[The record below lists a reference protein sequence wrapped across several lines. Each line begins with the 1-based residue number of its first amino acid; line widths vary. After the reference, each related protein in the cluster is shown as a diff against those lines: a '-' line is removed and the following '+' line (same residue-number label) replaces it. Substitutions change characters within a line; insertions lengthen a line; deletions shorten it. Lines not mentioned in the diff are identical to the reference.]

1 MSTMLLTRI
10 NSNVEIFSD
19 KRNKHI
25 VTFPYDNV
33 YSLGVFFYL
42 LSVVSVNR
50 VLIIYF
56 FQINLFSFLL

>member
-33 YSLGVFFYL
+33 YSLGVF
-42 LSVVSVNR
+42 LST
-50 VLIIYF
+50 
-56 FQINLFSFLL
+56 

>member
-25 VTFPYDNV
+25 VTFLYDNV
-33 YSLGVFFYL
+33 YSLGVF
-42 LSVVSVNR
+42 LST
-50 VLIIYF
+50 
-56 FQINLFSFLL
+56 